1 MNLYEVTNL
10 KTRSILTESWNRLT
24 ENQQTYLGKAER
36 ELWPLME
43 QLTKVFEAEL
53 TQDQIEAIFKSAEAN
68 AMASGKHKSALGKA
82 GQIAK
87 LPVDL
92 MKKVNDK
99 VNELGRMAQNAGPV
113 KDLDRKFAEL
123 TNKIGKQDNK
133 ITQGVKAVSD
143 WAKANPGKATLAV
156 AILTAVAAFATG
168 PAGGAAAGFL
178 LRSTKDLLKGE
189 KLSTAVGKAA
199 KTAAI
204 GALAGVAFDA
214 IGDTVVSN
222 IEADG
227 QDAIDATAEAMK
239 TATQADAMA
248 EVSAEY
254 GDIIPQ
260 LQDGYTNLKMSG
272 NINNY
277 SFSFDVVLTGP
288 ELEQY
293 KELADAVTKAGG
305 GLSEKTLQATAK
317 LHDFLGSVQASD
329 SQETLRGA
337 VEALK
342 QVKELDYTPEQLE
355 ELVGKIND
363 LEGFVASAEQNV
375 DGAAAAIQAG
385 VQQADELKKNAVRAT
400 APKTESVDY
409 ETYLHQRLQEA
420 PAQQSLA
427 QKAKAGLGKLAG
439 KVGGAIK
446 KGAKELGNNVTFN
459 KLMKAWKAVGS
470 PTDTGSIMN
479 LLGDAG
485 LDNDEINDI
494 SSAAKVNMQP
504 TGQKPTQ
511 ATSPTQAT
519 QQPAQQKQTDPN
531 DLEAIAKKIQ
541 ASGQGDLIKAYLQ
554 LSAAGITGKQLMT
567 ADIHN
572 EAELN
577 EGLKDWARN
586 LAMAGVIVAGLAGVN
601 SINNAID
608 NSIPAIKAMNTALE
622 LAQDSGND
630 ELAKMIEKDLSDA
643 KIRLNS
649 GKDLTHVADLQDK
662 YAKFMKTEGLA
673 YESKLAVLLNQRL
686 K

>member
-1 MNLYEVTNL
+1 MHLYEVTNL
-10 KTRSILTESWNRLT
+10 KTQNILTESWNGLN
-24 ENQQTYLGKAER
+24 ENQQMFLGKAEQ
-36 ELWPLME
+36 ELWPLLE

-53 TQDQIEAIFKSAEAN
+53 TQDQITAIFKSAEAN

-113 KDLDRKFAEL
+113 KDMDKKFAEL

-133 ITQGVKAVSD
+133 ITQGIKAVSD

-204 GALAGVAFDA
+204 GALAGATFDA
-214 IGDTVVSN
+214 IGDNVVSN

-254 GDIIPQ
+254 GDVIPQ
-260 LQDGYTNLKMSG
+260 LKDGYTNLKMSG
-272 NINNY
+272 SINNY
-277 SFSFDVVLTGP
+277 NFSFDVVLTGP

-293 KELADAVTKAGG
+293 NELSNAVKSAGG
-305 GLSEKTLQATAK
+305 GLSDETLQATAK

-337 VEALK
+337 AEALK
-342 QVKELDYTPEQLE
+342 KVKELDYTPEQLE
-355 ELVGKIND
+355 ELIGQIND

-385 VQQADELKKNAVRAT
+385 GQQADELKKNAVRAT
-400 APKTESVDY
+400 APKTESIDY
-409 ETYLHQRLQEA
+409 ETYLHQRLKEA

-446 KGAKELGNNVTFN
+446 KGATELGNNVTFN

-485 LDNDEINDI
+485 LDNNEISAI
-494 SSAAKVNMQP
+494 GTAAKVDLKGQP
-504 TGQKPTQ
+504 TQQQAPTQ
-511 ATSPTQAT
+511 AQPQQQA
-519 QQPAQQKQTDPN
+519 PAQQEPADAG
-531 DLEAIAKKIQ
+531 DLDSIAKQIQ
-541 ASGQGDLIKAYLQ
+541 ASGQSDLIKAYLQ
-554 LSAAGITGKQLMT
+554 LSAAGVTGKQLM
-567 ADIHN
+567 ADVN
-572 EAELN
+572 ETELN

-586 LAMAGVIVAGLAGVN
+586 LAMAGVIVAGLAGIN
-601 SINNAID
+601 SINDAID
-608 NSIPAIKAMNTALE
+608 RSVPAVQAIETALE
-622 LAQDSGND
+622 MAQDAGND
-630 ELAKMIEKDLSDA
+630 ELAKMIEKDLSA
-643 KIRLNS
+643 VKIRLSS
-649 GKDLTHVADLQDK
+649 GKDLNFVKGMQDK
-662 YAKFMKTEGLA
+662 YSKFVKTEGLA
-673 YESKLAVLLNQRL
+673 YESKLAIILNQQL